1 MGLIDQ
7 KDDEINE
14 IKNEYENKINELNNI
29 IKNEKE
35 NEKIIENKYMELV
48 NNYNKLLC
56 DYKFVYKNLLYYQSM
71 ENRFHSLKK

>member
-14 IKNEYENKINELNNI
+14 IKNEYENKIIELNNI

-35 NEKIIENKYMELV
+35 NEKNIENKYVELV
-48 NNYNKLLC
+48 NNYNKLLS

>member
-14 IKNEYENKINELNNI
+14 IKNEYENKIIELNNI

-35 NEKIIENKYMELV
+35 NEKNIENKYMELV
-48 NNYNKLLC
+48 NNYNKLLS